1 MLQVI
6 LVIFR
11 NLLIL
16 VNLVIS
22 GILSD
27 SSESYGSGDSGA
39 YMVIVVIQAILLNLL
54 IHSNMVLLVILIR
67 MVILLI
73 MLVLVILVNLV
84 TQLNFAILVNLVNQQ
99 LWSFW

>member
-1 MLQVI
+1 MI
-6 LVIFR
+6 LVILW

-22 GILSD
+22 GIFSD
-27 SSESYGSGDSGA
+27 SSESYVSGDSGA
-39 YMVIVVIQAILLNLL
+39 YMAIVVIQVILLNRL

-73 MLVLVILVNLV
+73 LLVLVILVNLV
-84 TQLNFAILVNLVNQQ
+84 TLLNFAILVNLVNQVI
-99 LWSFW
+99 LVI

>member
-16 VNLVIS
+16 LNLVIS

-27 SSESYGSGDSGA
+27 SSESYRSGDSGA
-39 YMVIVVIQAILLNLL
+39 YMVIVVIQAILLNL
-54 IHSNMVLLVILIR
+54 VI
-67 MVILLI
+67 
-73 MLVLVILVNLV
+73 
-84 TQLNFAILVNLVNQQ
+84 
-99 LWSFW
+99 

>member
-1 MLQVI
+1 MW
-6 LVIFR
+6 

-22 GILSD
+22 GIFSD
-27 SSESYGSGDSGA
+27 SSEYVSGDSGA
-39 YMVIVVIQAILLNLL
+39 YMAIVVIQVILLNLL

-84 TQLNFAILVNLVNQQ
+84 TLLNFAILVNLVNQAIMVI
-99 LWSFW
+99 LVI